1 MNFFFKNKIN
11 KFCNKANI
19 NESKLFSRAQLMSDF
34 GIDSKVKLENFI
46 KINKE
51 FRLLSGKNDDKI
63 AAKIAAKNTNLLSR
77 NDICYEIIKEK
88 LSMSNIKKIAYPSG
102 SRHYSEEVSAEY
114 NIDKWANLVHRIYS
128 AVESGDM
135 ALSNAIDYYG
145 NTLDENSG
153 ESDNFKRWMKYY
165 GDGNHLKYS
174 EESHIMKKNA
184 VYGVSLLGA
193 GEYDRPSTYSASAE
207 SGKEEGRQSQDFS
220 LWKTRLHSAI
230 RRIDKLMRA
239 SHMQGDSYRDMAE
252 MLLNLSDKV
261 VNLSPVTAAD
271 LTYRAANILNKFGR
285 ESDAKVLTKIAQE
298 APMSTDQP
306 LAPAQQAQN
315 EQDEPPAMPTQNIAE
330 KSSTEERAGELG
342 LGEQDA
348 SAPVPLEKI
357 ETPEPRPGEYDKV
370 LGDISLN
377 DASEKLDEVAGMLAD
392 RRIIRLLAEFDIMLD
407 KLGVAS
413 MFPEL
418 AESQSKLIDGY
429 SYALTRVTKMMGQ
442 LSNAK
447 SFVSS
452 GDAPIPGAN
461 DISEEAETAESPEG

>member
-1 MNFFFKNKIN
+1 
-11 KFCNKANI
+11 
-19 NESKLFSRAQLMSDF
+19 
-34 GIDSKVKLENFI
+34 
-46 KINKE
+46 
-51 FRLLSGKNDDKI
+51 
-63 AAKIAAKNTNLLSR
+63 
-77 NDICYEIIKEK
+77 
-88 LSMSNIKKIAYPSG
+88 
-102 SRHYSEEVSAEY
+102 
-114 NIDKWANLVHRIYS
+114 
-128 AVESGDM
+128 
-135 ALSNAIDYYG
+135 
-145 NTLDENSG
+145 
-153 ESDNFKRWMKYY
+153 
-165 GDGNHLKYS
+165 
-174 EESHIMKKNA
+174 
-184 VYGVSLLGA
+184 
-193 GEYDRPSTYSASAE
+193 
-207 SGKEEGRQSQDFS
+207 
-220 LWKTRLHSAI
+220 
-230 RRIDKLMRA
+230 
-239 SHMQGDSYRDMAE
+239 MAE

-357 ETPEPRPGEYDKV
+357 EIPEPRPGEYDKV